1 MHKTISISLDEHV
14 LELLDDEIIRNP
26 DCHNRSQVIRSI
38 VQRYLEDRGRLPRG
52 NAPLPSASLEKAEK
66 ELALI
71 KQLVGALVFNTISN
85 MGTAEDGS
93 PLSLSALTDLPLI
106 EESLIHDALA
116 EKLSQRNEGKRA

>member
-1 MHKTISISLDEHV
+1 VHKTISISLDERT

-26 DCHNRSQVIRSI
+26 DSQNRSQLIRSI
-38 VQRYLEDRGRLPRG
+38 VHRYLADQGRL
-52 NAPLPSASLEKAEK
+52 SKEKAAPSSVSSENVEK
-66 ELALI
+66 ELAII

-85 MGTAEDGS
+85 MGEAADGS

>member
-1 MHKTISISLDEHV
+1 MHKTISISLDERT

-26 DCHNRSQVIRSI
+26 DSQNRSQLIRSI
-38 VQRYLEDRGRLPRG
+38 IHRYLKDQGRLSKEK
-52 NAPLPSASLEKAEK
+52 APPSSASSENVEK
-66 ELALI
+66 ELAI
-71 KQLVGALVFNTISN
+71 VKQLVGALVFNTISN
-85 MGTAEDGS
+85 MGEAEDGS